1 MAPKMKVDHY
11 FRRREAENWDK
22 WFGSK
27 LMARA
32 GGNAMAFSE
41 PEVDK
46 KRSQKLYNV
55 EHLSYL
61 ANAGQCLL

>member
-1 MAPKMKVDHY
+1 MAPEMKVDHN

-32 GGNAMAFSE
+32 GGNAMAFLE